1 MNLNNFFFK
10 SELEKT
16 GNDTKIRSQIIK
28 KYLCYQSLVI
38 MNFRQNLSYHILRF
52 FLEILIFMFFKRFS
66 YNYILNFLRKNTMK
80 MYK

>member
-28 KYLCYQSLVI
+28 KIFV
-38 MNFRQNLSYHILRF
+38 LSKSGHNELSTKFKLSHFLF
-52 FLEILIFMFFKRFS
+52 FFS
-66 YNYILNFLRKNTMK
+66 KS
-80 MYK
+80 

>member
-28 KYLCYQSLVI
+28 KIFVLSKSGHNELSTK
-38 MNFRQNLSYHILRF
+38 FKLSHFSFFSRNLNIYVFQAF
-52 FLEILIFMFFKRFS
+52 FLQSYFKFS
-66 YNYILNFLRKNTMK
+66 TKEHNEDV
-80 MYK
+80 